1 MIKLCAFAD
10 EYNDNLDK
18 QIEGLKLNN
27 IDYIELRTVN
37 GTNVADLT
45 DKQAIDTY
53 EKLSKSNIKVW
64 SIGSPLGKV
73 DIDCNFDEYKKV
85 IERVCVIANIMH
97 CDKVRMFSFFNAYDK
112 KDKVFSYLQEMVNIG
127 KKYNVLMCHENEKD
141 VFGDSVDRVLE
152 IQANVKGL
160 KYVYDPANFVQ
171 CKQDSDYAIEKL
183 FDSIT
188 YFHIKDVIA
197 SSEQLVPAGYGDGKI
212 EKFLSKIDK
221 NSDVVL
227 TLEPHLAEFQAYKKI
242 DTTVMKHKFNFNSH
256 EEAFNFAA
264 KSLKEILLKIGYKEK
279 DNCFIK

>member
-10 EYNDNLDK
+10 EYNDDLDK

-37 GTNVADLT
+37 GTNIADLT
-45 DKQAIDTY
+45 DKQALDTY

-73 DIDCNFDEYKKV
+73 DIDCDFDEYKKV

-97 CDKVRMFSFFNAYDK
+97 CDKIRMFSFFNAYDK
-112 KDKVFSYLQEMVNIG
+112 RNIVFSYLQEMVNIG
-127 KKYNVLMCHENEKD
+127 KKYNISMCHENEKD

-171 CKQDSDYAIEKL
+171 CKQDADYAIEKL

-212 EKFLSKIDK
+212 EKFLSKIDTNK
-221 NSDVVL
+221 DVVL

-242 DTTVMKHKFNFNSH
+242 DTSVMKHKFNFNSH

-279 DNCFIK
+279 DNSFVK

>member
-73 DIDCNFDEYKKV
+73 DIDCNFDEYKKI

-112 KDKVFSYLQEMVNIG
+112 KEKVFSYLQEMVNIG

-221 NSDVVL
+221 NNDVVL

>member
-10 EYNDNLDK
+10 EYNDDLDK

-37 GTNVADLT
+37 GTNIADLT
-45 DKQAIDTY
+45 NKQALDTY

-73 DIDCNFDEYKKV
+73 DIDCDFDEYKKV

-97 CDKVRMFSFFNAYDK
+97 CDKIRMFSFFNAYDK
-112 KDKVFSYLQEMVNIG
+112 RNIVFSYLQEMVNIG
-127 KKYNVLMCHENEKD
+127 KKYNISMCHENEKD

-160 KYVYDPANFVQ
+160 KYVYDSANFVQ
-171 CKQDSDYAIEKL
+171 CKQDADYAIEKL

-212 EKFLSKIDK
+212 EKFLSKIDTNK
-221 NSDVVL
+221 DVVL

-242 DTTVMKHKFNFNSH
+242 DTSVMKHKFNFNSH

-279 DNCFIK
+279 DNSFVK